1 MSMTGQPGADVVI
14 VGSGP
19 AGVSAAWPLI
29 EAGVKVLMLDAS
41 GDDAPPTP
49 PTGTIGEF
57 RRAPERWRMRF
68 GSGLAGL
75 VSGGDLSPKLNTPL
89 AHFVLKDFQN
99 AQRLETDM
107 FHAFGSLQRGGLSSI
122 WGGMTP
128 RFDAADLARF
138 PFTLDDLLPSYRRV
152 MDRIGMSG
160 PGTELEGPPL
170 TQAAKRLLDRFERKA
185 PDQLLLERATNA
197 VLMQDRGERQGCASC
212 GLCLWGC
219 AHKSIY
225 SSAYELPELRNA
237 PNFTY
242 RSHARVRA
250 VVQDGAGHRIVL
262 ESGET
267 IDARRV
273 VMAAGTV
280 ATTSLVVR
288 RLGLWDREVKL
299 LTNPVAA
306 AAFLQ
311 PSLIGS
317 ALPERSFSLAQLR
330 WEMPVEAS
338 EPVGGA
344 IYGGDTLPITE
355 VASRIP
361 LSRPTALRVSRA
373 LAPALLLSTIYLPG
387 SASDNTMRVGRDRVE
402 ISGRISDQ
410 AQHIFRQAYGKLA
423 RSMRGL
429 GAWPVPG
436 SFTVSE
442 AGADAHYAG
451 TIPMGAAGP
460 LSCSPFGE
468 VTGCDGLYVVDGSAL
483 SSLPS
488 KHCTLTIMANAD
500 RIGRHMAAS
509 ALTPVPA

>member
-1 MSMTGQPGADVVI
+1 MSAGDAADVII

-19 AGVSAAWPLI
+19 AGVSVAWPLI
-29 EAGVKVLMLDAS
+29 EAGVKVLMIDAS
-41 GDDAPPTP
+41 GDQAPPAA

-57 RRAPERWRMRF
+57 RRAPERWKMRF

-75 VSGGDLSPKLNTPL
+75 ISGGDLSPKLNTPL
-89 AHFVLKDFQN
+89 AHFVLKDFQT
-99 AQRLETDM
+99 AQRLDTDG
-107 FHAFGSLQRGGLSSI
+107 FHAFGSLARGGLSSI

-128 RFDAADLARF
+128 QFEAADLADY
-138 PFTLDDLLPSYRRV
+138 PITLNDLRPSYRRV
-152 MDRIGMSG
+152 MSRIGMSG
-160 PGTELEGPPL
+160 PGAEVQGPPL
-170 TQAAKRLLDRFERKA
+170 TVAAQRLIDRFERKTS
-185 PDQLLLERATNA
+185 DQFVLERATNA
-197 VLMQDRGERQGCASC
+197 ILMEDRGERQGCASC

-219 AHKSIY
+219 ARKSIY
-225 SSAYELPELRNA
+225 SAAYELPQLRSA

-242 RSHARVRA
+242 RSHARVKA
-250 VVQDGAGHRIVL
+250 VVEDGAGHSIVL
-262 ESGET
+262 ESGERLS
-267 IDARRV
+267 ARRV
-273 VMAAGTV
+273 IMAAGTV
-280 ATTSLVVR
+280 ATTSLVVG
-288 RLGLWDREVKL
+288 RLGLWDKEIKL

-311 PSLIGS
+311 PSLVGS
-317 ALPERSFSLAQLR
+317 SLPERSFSLAQLR
-330 WEMPVEAS
+330 WEVSVDGS

-402 ISGRISDQ
+402 ITGRISDRARQ
-410 AQHIFRQAYGKLA
+410 TFRQAYGKLA
-423 RSMRGL
+423 RSMRTL
-429 GAWPVPG
+429 GAWPVPR

-451 TIPMGAAGP
+451 TIPMGSAGS
-460 LSCSPFGE
+460 LSCSAFGE
-468 VTGCDGLYVVDGSAL
+468 VTGCDGLYVADGAAL

-500 RIGRHMAAS
+500 RIGRHMAAV
-509 ALTPVPA
+509 ALAPAMA